1 MARKNFLKQAQQS
14 IVDSQTL
21 IAEEPVQEDYIV
33 GSKRGEFEGT
43 TRLKSARNI
52 PINKIKPDPNQPRTV
67 FDKDSLTELA
77 NSINQHGVLEPITVE
92 YVQAEDH
99 FKIISGERRYRAS
112 QLAELTFMPCIVRT
126 TNDSE
131 RLALQLI
138 ENIQREDL
146 SPVDK
151 ARGLLELK
159 AKLGKNTQWKEIEA
173 MTGIS
178 ERRRQQFLAL
188 LNLPDEIQKDIVSL
202 KSKASKNPITEGH
215 ARALLKLKDE
225 ARQLELYKKIKESK
239 EPVSSQEAMQMA
251 RKMSNGGISSGQ
263 KKFVITYTTEEE
275 LLSKLKQKIKEL
287 EENLK

>member
-21 IAEEPVQEDYIV
+21 VAEESTKEDYII
-33 GSKRGEFEGT
+33 GSKRSEYEGT
-43 TRLKSARNI
+43 TRLKGARNI
-52 PINKIKPDPNQPRTV
+52 PINKIKPDPNQPRTT
-67 FDKDSLTELA
+67 FDKESLIELG
-77 NSINQHGVLEPITVE
+77 NSIKQHGILEPITVE
-92 YVQAEDH
+92 YVQTEDY
-99 FKIISGERRYRAS
+99 FKIIAGERRYRAS
-112 QLAELTFMPCIVRT
+112 QLAELTNMPCIVRT

-131 RLALQLI
+131 RLAIQLV

-188 LNLPDEIQKDIVSL
+188 LNLPEDIQSTIVSL
-202 KSKASKNPITEGH
+202 SKKTEKNYITEKH
-215 ARALLKLKDE
+215 ARALLRLNHDSDKQRKLFDE
-225 ARQLELYKKIKESK
+225 INNSKTPISGEQALQLAKKMLNSKSVSKNRITFTYTTINDLIRQLEAKLSELKKK
-239 EPVSSQEAMQMA
+239 
-251 RKMSNGGISSGQ
+251 R
-263 KKFVITYTTEEE
+263 
-275 LLSKLKQKIKEL
+275 
-287 EENLK
+287 

>member
-21 IAEEPVQEDYIV
+21 IAEEPIQEDYIV
-33 GSKRGEFEGT
+33 GSKRSEYEGT
-43 TRLKSARNI
+43 TRLKGARNI
-52 PINKIKPDPNQPRTV
+52 PLNKIKPDSNQPRTT
-67 FDKDSLTELA
+67 FNEESLIELA
-77 NSINQHGVLEPITVE
+77 NSIKQHGVLEPITVE
-92 YVQAEDH
+92 YVQTEDY

-112 QLAELTFMPCIVRT
+112 QLAELTHMPCIVRT
-126 TNDSE
+126 TNDNE
-131 RLALQLI
+131 RLAIQLV

-159 AKLGKNTQWKEIEA
+159 AKLGKKTQWKEIDA

-188 LNLPDEIQKDIVSL
+188 LNLPEQIQSDIVAL
-202 KSKASKNPITEGH
+202 KSKSSKNLITEGH

-225 ARQLELYKKIKESK
+225 AKQFKLFRQIKESK
-239 EPVSSQEAMQMA
+239 NPISSQKAMQIA
-251 RKMSNGGISSGQ
+251 HKMLNGGIASRQ
-263 KKFVITYTTEEE
+263 KKFVINYTTEDE
-275 LLSKLKQKIKEL
+275 LLSKLKKKIKEL
-287 EENLK
+287 EKSLK